1 MNWIELWAPSVLRA
15 LTSPSEIIRKN
26 TGSFVLQPLFKIC
39 KGSFWYLMERLQS
52 DVEDPIIDPKWR
64 LHAFIAVL
72 KVGRS
77 LDIVDG
83 DAYVLGNI

>member
-1 MNWIELWAPSVLRA
+1 
-15 LTSPSEIIRKN
+15 
-26 TGSFVLQPLFKIC
+26 
-39 KGSFWYLMERLQS
+39 MERLQS
-52 DVEDPIIDPKWR
+52 DVEDPVIDPKWR

-83 DAYVLGNI
+83 DAYVLGNV